1 MNEKNFFVYPVS
13 ERENPM
19 NRFDETM
26 RKIREVQE
34 IMLVTFTEGEHQ
46 EEELIHDLRIN
57 FRRLLALL
65 SFYAPLL
72 RKQWRRETEDLLK
85 KLLRSFG
92 LSRELQMFEK
102 AWEKFQLSLEK
113 DRGREQAPA
122 DFAEVL
128 GSFVPLDQEKKGEPQ
143 EDLLSMWQA
152 VCWRLDAPS
161 GILWRRKRGEEAS
174 ASLDF
179 ERRRMRSLQMKLQ
192 QKEAS
197 VDPKDSRAVHQ
208 LRIAGKGAMYA
219 AELLGGTW
227 EDEFTDWLRH
237 LQKLH
242 DLIGKIH
249 DVEVNLGLLQG
260 VEKTR
265 GKTESL
271 EGFRQYLTQEGR
283 RGQKTLEELLIRES

>member
-1 MNEKNFFVYPVS
+1 MNDKNFFAYPVS

-34 IMLVTFTEGEHQ
+34 IMLVTFTEGEPQ

-72 RKQWRRETEDLLK
+72 RKKWRRETEDLLK
-85 KLLRSFG
+85 KLLRSLG
-92 LSRELQMFEK
+92 LSRELQMLEK
-102 AWEKFQLSLEK
+102 AWEKYQGSLTK
-113 DRGREQAPA
+113 DTTRK
-122 DFAEVL
+122 EVPEAFSEAL
-128 GSFVPLDQEKKGEPQ
+128 GSFIAVDQEKKGEPQ
-143 EDLLSMWQA
+143 EDLLSIWWE

-161 GILWRRKRGEEAS
+161 DILWRKKRVKAAS
-174 ASLDF
+174 ESSDF
-179 ERRRMRSLQMKLQ
+179 ERQRMRSLQMKLQ

-219 AELLGGTW
+219 AELLGGSW
-227 EDEFTDWLRH
+227 DDEFIDWLRH

-249 DVEVNLGLLQG
+249 DGEVNLGLLQE
-260 VEKTR
+260 VEKIR
-265 GKTESL
+265 GKTGAL
-271 EGFRQYLTQEGR
+271 EGFRQYLIQEER
-283 RGQKTLEELLIRES
+283 RGQEILEDLLIRD